1 MKGVLQTE
9 VPERAPPRPQV
20 PFGRNQGC
28 EVSLWSLFRPSA
40 PRSPLLAVG
49 WWVSSRPPWPHF
61 LPRGTARVC
70 VWGGGHHVETEQGS
84 HAQLSI

>member
-28 EVSLWSLFRPSA
+28 EVSLVA
-40 PRSPLLAVG
+40 VSPLCPEKPPAGCGMVGEFPPSLA
-49 WWVSSRPPWPHF
+49 SLPPQRHS
-61 LPRGTARVC
+61 ARVC
-70 VWGGGHHVETEQGS
+70 VCVGGHHVETEQGS